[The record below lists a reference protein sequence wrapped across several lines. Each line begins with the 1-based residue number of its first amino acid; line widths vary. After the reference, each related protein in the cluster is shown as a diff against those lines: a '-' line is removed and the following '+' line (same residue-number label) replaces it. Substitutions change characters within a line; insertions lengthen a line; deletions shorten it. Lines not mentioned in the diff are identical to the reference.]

1 MVIDHWSMLLT
12 KNVAFQANMAS
23 ANVRKTGWAE
33 DRKIN
38 PFLCRLLHKEENTK
52 SLHTKKKKRNVIQGV
67 CREVLMNYSL
77 SDPDLSPCKKQTN
90 AIPGI
95 VAIQSHLFGS
105 LVFLLSWR
113 PSMMEKELAGNTSL
127 LSSSYRQ

>member
-38 PFLCRLLHKEENTK
+38 TLLCRLVQYEDHPILSYQEEEAQHH
-52 SLHTKKKKRNVIQGV
+52 SR
-67 CREVLMNYSL
+67 SL
-77 SDPDLSPCKKQTN
+77 S
-90 AIPGI
+90 
-95 VAIQSHLFGS
+95 
-105 LVFLLSWR
+105 
-113 PSMMEKELAGNTSL
+113 
-127 LSSSYRQ
+127 